1 MPIPDHLVEQIREAA
16 DLVEIVSEHTR
27 LKRSGKTFRGPCP
40 LHGGE
45 GPNFSVDPAKG
56 FYKCF
61 VCGEGGT
68 VYTFLMKH
76 LGMTYPDAIRH
87 VAARVG
93 IEVPDERAEQREED
107 PDRHYYEV
115 NAFARDWF
123 RKQLWDTDGGRAAR
137 EYLEKRGVSREHA
150 ERFGLGWAPEEWT
163 AFGDVART
171 HGITSELLLELGL
184 AKESKSGRD
193 PYDVFRGRVVF
204 PIEDLSGRVVAFGG
218 RILGSAEEH
227 VPKYLNSPE
236 TPVYSKGRTLY
247 GLNWSKNAIRRE
259 ETALVVEGYMDYVS
273 LASHGV
279 ANAVAPLGT
288 AMTEEQAAL
297 IARYCGRAILLYDS
311 DKAGLKATF
320 RTGDELLRGGM
331 EVLVATLPQGEDP
344 DSLVRGQGASALK
357 RYLDDAVD
365 VLERKIQILDRK
377 DYFGSIRGT
386 RQAIDALLPT
396 VRAAADEVLRG
407 VYIQR
412 ISEKTGVPR
421 ETLEREA
428 AQLPAHER
436 RAGTGDRRQ
445 REGRE
450 AGPPGR
456 RGDDL
461 PPIARKVQQLH
472 VPERLLLLLMLRD
485 EAWVARA
492 GESLSPGDFAH
503 PGYAAVFAGLIEAEG
518 QRDPEG
524 EWLRFFPP
532 EVLPLVEE
540 LRGDPQ
546 AATLVPAD
554 QFFMGSLQL
563 VREPAMRA
571 RLAEITRELDV
582 ASPEHQLELF
592 REKRRL
598 TDELRGTSG
607 YLRKAGLKALVAERS
622 AGGPYGGGAYGGP
635 RWD

>member
-1 MPIPDHLVEQIREAA
+1 MPIPDQLVEQIRESA
-16 DLVEIVSEHTR
+16 DIVEIISEHTR

-45 GPNFSVDPAKG
+45 GPNFSVDPGKG

-76 LGMTYPDAIRH
+76 LGMNYPDAIRH

-93 IEVPDERAEQREED
+93 IEVPDERAERHEED
-107 PDRHYYEV
+107 PHRHYYEV
-115 NAFARDWF
+115 NSFARDWF
-123 RKQLWDTDGGRAAR
+123 AKQLWESDGARAAR

-150 ERFGLGWAPEEWT
+150 ERFGLGWAPEEWNGFSE
-163 AFGDVART
+163 AARK
-171 HGITSELLLELGL
+171 HGIPDWLLLELGL
-184 AKESKSGRD
+184 LKESKSGRD
-193 PYDVFRGRVVF
+193 PYDVFRGRVIF

-218 RILGSAEEH
+218 RILGSAEAH

-247 GLNWSKNAIRRE
+247 GLNWAKNAIRRE
-259 ETALVVEGYMDYVS
+259 EAALVVEGYMDYVS

-279 ANAVAPLGT
+279 PNAVAPLGT

-320 RTGDELLRGGM
+320 RSGDELLRSGV
-331 EVLVATLPQGEDP
+331 EVLVATLPEGEDP
-344 DSLVRGQGASALK
+344 DSLVREKGAAALK
-357 RYLDDAVD
+357 RYLGDAVD
-365 VLERKIQILDRK
+365 VLERKIQILERRN
-377 DYFGSIRGT
+377 YFGSIRGT

-412 ISEKTGVPR
+412 ISAKTGVPR
-421 ETLEREA
+421 ETLEKEA
-428 AQLPAHER
+428 AELPAHER
-436 RAGTGDRRQ
+436 RAGTPDRRQ
-445 REGRE
+445 REGRDSS
-450 AGPPGR
+450 PPGR
-456 RGDDL
+456 RADDV
-461 PPIARKVQQLH
+461 AAMTRAVQEQNL
-472 VPERLLLLLMLRD
+472 PERILLLMMFRD
-485 EAWVARA
+485 EAWVERA
-492 GESLSPGDFAH
+492 AAEISPADFRHAA
-503 PGYAAVFAGLIEAEG
+503 YATVFAGLIEAEG
-518 QRDPEG
+518 RRDPEG
-524 EWLRFFPP
+524 EWLQVFPP
-532 EVLPLVEE
+532 AVLALVEE
-540 LRGDPQ
+540 LRGDPV

-563 VREPAMRA
+563 IRARSIQA
-571 RLAEITRELDV
+571 RLAEIARELTV
-582 ASPEHQLELF
+582 ADGDQQLLLF
-592 REKRRL
+592 REKRQL

-607 YLRKAGLKALVAERS
+607 YLRKAGLKSPMMTTERPVAGR
-622 AGGPYGGGAYGGP
+622 YGG
-635 RWD
+635 

>member
-1 MPIPDHLVEQIREAA
+1 LPIPDHLVERIRESA

-27 LKRSGKTFRGPCP
+27 LRRSGRTFRGPCP

-68 VYTFLMKH
+68 VFTFLMKH

-93 IEVPDERAEQREED
+93 IEVPDERERRAEED
-107 PDRHYYEV
+107 PQRHYYEV
-115 NAFARDWF
+115 NQFARDWF
-123 RKQLWDTDGGRAAR
+123 RRQLLESPGAQGAR
-137 EYLEKRGVSREHA
+137 DYLERRGVSGEAA

-163 AFGDVART
+163 GFGDAARK
-171 HGITSELLLELGL
+171 HGIPNPLLLELGL
-184 AKESKSGRD
+184 VKESKQGGRE

-204 PIEDLSGRVVAFGG
+204 PIEDLAGRVVAFGG
-218 RILGSAEEH
+218 RILGEAEEH

-247 GLNWSKNAIRRE
+247 GLNWAKNAIRRE

-279 ANAVAPLGT
+279 ANVVAPLGT
-288 AMTEEQAAL
+288 AMTAEQGEL

-320 RTGDELLRGGM
+320 RSGDELLRAGM
-331 EVLVATLPQGEDP
+331 EVLVATLPEGEDP
-344 DSLVRGQGASALK
+344 DSLVRGKGPAALK

-365 VLERKIQILDRK
+365 VLERKVQILERR

-386 RQAIDALLPT
+386 RQAVDALLPT
-396 VRAAADEVLRG
+396 VRATSDEVLRG

-428 AQLPAHER
+428 AEVPAHER
-436 RAGTGDRRQ
+436 RLAAPDRRQ
-445 REGRE
+445 AERP
-450 AGPPGR
+450 ALPPGR
-456 RGDDL
+456 RAQDYAAISRSVAEL
-461 PPIARKVQQLH
+461 NL
-472 VPERLLLLLMLRD
+472 PERILLLLLFRD
-485 EAWVARA
+485 ETWVERA
-492 GESLSPGDFAH
+492 ASELSPSDFRH
-503 PGYAAVFAGLIEAEG
+503 PAYGTVFAGLVEAEG
-518 QRDPEG
+518 RRDPDG
-524 EWLRFFPP
+524 EWLSVFPP
-532 EVLPLVEE
+532 GVLPLVEE
-540 LRGDPQ
+540 LRGDPE

-554 QFFMGSLQL
+554 QFFMGSLSL
-563 VREPAMRA
+563 IRA
-571 RLAEITRELDV
+571 RAIQARLGEITRELQL
-582 ASPEHQLELF
+582 ATPEQELLLF
-592 REKRRL
+592 REKKQL
-598 TDELRGTSG
+598 TTQLRGTSG
-607 YLRKAGLKALVAERS
+607 YLRKAGLKQMLLTDRS
-622 AGGPYGGGAYGGP
+622 VQGRYGE
-635 RWD
+635 

>member
-1 MPIPDHLVEQIREAA
+1 MPIPDHLVEQIRDAA
-16 DLVEIVSEHTR
+16 DIVEILSEHTR
-27 LKRSGKTFRGPCP
+27 LKRSGRTFRGPCP

-61 VCGEGGT
+61 VCGQGGT

-76 LGMTYPDAIRH
+76 LGMTYPDAIRWT
-87 VAARVG
+87 AARVG
-93 IEVPDERAEQREED
+93 IEVPDEREERPEED
-107 PDRHYYEV
+107 PNRQYYEI

-123 RKQLWDTDGGRAAR
+123 RRQLWESDGAQPAR
-137 EYLEKRGVSREHA
+137 DYLEKRGVSRESA
-150 ERFGLGWAPEEWT
+150 ERFGLGWAPEG
-163 AFGDVART
+163 FGNFREAART
-171 HGITSELLLELGL
+171 HGIPDRLLLELGL
-184 AKESKSGRD
+184 VKESQKGGRE
-193 PYDVFRGRVVF
+193 PYDTFRGRVIF

-236 TPVYSKGRTLY
+236 TPVYTKGRTLY
-247 GLNWSKNAIRRE
+247 GLNWAKHAIRRE
-259 ETALVVEGYMDYVS
+259 EAALVVEGYMDYVS

-279 ANAVAPLGT
+279 GNAVAPLGT

-320 RTGDELLRGGM
+320 RSGDELLRAGV

-344 DSLVRGQGASALK
+344 DSLVREKGAAALK

-365 VLERKIQILDRK
+365 VLERKIQILERK
-377 DYFGSIRGT
+377 DYFSSIRGT

-396 VRAAADEVLRG
+396 VRATADEVMRG

-421 ETLEREA
+421 ETLEKESA
-428 AQLPAHER
+428 ELPASER
-436 RAGTGDRRQ
+436 RGGFSQPPQQHGHNGRGPAGQGN
-445 REGRE
+445 GR
-450 AGPPGR
+450 APGTDF
-456 RGDDL
+456 GAM
-461 PPIARKVQQLH
+461 ARAVIERHL
-472 VPERLLLLLMLRD
+472 PERILLLLMLRD
-485 EAWVARA
+485 EAWVERAA
-492 GESLSPGDFAH
+492 GELSPADFRH
-503 PGYAAVFAGLIEAEG
+503 PAYGAVFAGLVEAEG
-518 QRDPEG
+518 RRDAEG
-524 EWLRFFPP
+524 GWLEVFPP
-532 EVLPLVEE
+532 DVLPLVEE
-540 LRGDPQ
+540 LRGDPE

-563 VREPAMRA
+563 IRARSIQA
-571 RLAEITRELDV
+571 RLAEIARELTV
-582 ASPEHQLELF
+582 APPDQQLLLF
-592 REKRRL
+592 REKKQL

-607 YLRKAGLKALVAERS
+607 YLRKAGLKSPVAVSERPTS
-622 AGGPYGGGAYGGP
+622 G
-635 RWD
+635 W